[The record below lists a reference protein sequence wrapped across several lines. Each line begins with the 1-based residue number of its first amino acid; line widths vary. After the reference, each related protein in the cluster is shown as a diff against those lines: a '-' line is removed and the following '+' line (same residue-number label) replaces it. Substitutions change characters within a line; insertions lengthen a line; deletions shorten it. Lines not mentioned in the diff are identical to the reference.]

1 MSELLCEIIV
11 DLLEVCRKNS
21 DGFREELEIMENLN
35 KTSMQI
41 LKEETELMKAT
52 EIAKNLL
59 DVLDNT
65 VIAVKTGLSITQV
78 E

>member
-1 MSELLCEIIV
+1 
-11 DLLEVCRKNS
+11 
-21 DGFREELEIMENLN
+21 
-35 KTSMQI
+35 MQI